1 MTSEPFD
8 IYVDSCVH
16 VSYLNGNFART
27 PHIEALYRQARAG
40 EVTLYTSTV
49 ALTEVSYILGQ
60 LTADNSGE
68 IQDRRIDRI
77 LRNGR
82 LVKLVNFNQAI
93 AVAARQLVRESAERR
108 RRQGRMMERAL
119 KPLDAIHLASAQAMK
134 VHTFL
139 AYDTVYRSL
148 RAEFPFD
155 FAEPS
160 AGDIQARMNL
170 QGESDAPDS

>member
-1 MTSEPFD
+1 MTSKLID

-16 VSYLNGNFART
+16 VSYLNGDVARA

-49 ALTEVSYILGQ
+49 ALTEVAYILGQ
-60 LTADNSGE
+60 LTVDNSGE

-77 LRNGR
+77 LRNGH
-82 LVKLVNFNQAI
+82 LVKLVSFNQAI
-93 AVAARQLVRESAERR
+93 AVAARKLVRESAERR
-108 RRQGRMMERAL
+108 RSQGRMMERAL

-134 VHTFL
+134 VSTFL
-139 AYDTVYRSL
+139 AYDTVYRGL
-148 RAEFPFD
+148 RAEFPFN

-160 AGDIQARMNL
+160 ADDVQARMNL
-170 QGESDAPDS
+170 QGESDVPGR